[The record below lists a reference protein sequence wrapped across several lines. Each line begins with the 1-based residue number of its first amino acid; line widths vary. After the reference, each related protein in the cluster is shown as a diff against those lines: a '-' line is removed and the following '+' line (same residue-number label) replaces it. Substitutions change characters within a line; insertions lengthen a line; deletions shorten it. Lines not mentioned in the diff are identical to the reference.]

1 MTSVQTAVWV
11 IPLRDGRTLKHGRR
25 PDPKSP
31 SGKRYWYEIDGKS
44 GLDGMPKADIPLYGA
59 DRLANAN
66 PGLMSPTQVAK
77 ILNISRSSVYRL
89 LDQGDLDAHKIVISS
104 GKPSRTRVTN
114 ESVRNLLTK
123 WMAV

>member
-1 MTSVQTAVWV
+1 MTSPTSVEQVWL
-11 IPLRDGRTLKHGRR
+11 IPLADGRAAEHHRIDE
-25 PDPKSP
+25 P
-31 SGKRYWYEIDGKS
+31 DGKKVGWEVDGKT
-44 GLDGMPKADIPLYGA
+44 GLDDMGTVSLPLYGA

-77 ILNISRSSVYRL
+77 ILNINRSSVYRL